1 MLNERTANPRQRPGF
16 VRAAPGDERR
26 RTRTLRRLIWLYF
39 WLLIFEGVLRKWV
52 VPVLST
58 PLLLVRD
65 PLVLLIYFQA
75 MRTRRFPV
83 NGLVLACIV
92 LMSLFGMLALVQIE
106 AGIGGGALVAA
117 FGLRANFLHLPLIF
131 ILPAVLAYEDVLE
144 FGRWILYLSLPMSVL
159 MVMQFAAPTHSWLNA
174 ATSEGGEQIASAL
187 GRIRPAGTFSFITGP
202 VHFYALATAF
212 VIFALMEKRIV
223 YPRWLVWAAMI
234 ATVAVLPLSGSRSLV
249 LSCAIPLVAAVAFG
263 MLNPGR
269 THALL
274 YTALVIA
281 GVAFVLPKLSFFREG
296 MLVFT
301 TRWDQANVATG
312 GVREGLVGRFL
323 GGFTEPFA
331 QIEDAGMLGQGIG
344 LGTSVGSKLAT
355 GSVQYLLAEGE
366 WSRVLLEAGPVMGL
380 LFLGYRVWL
389 ASSIGFRS
397 YLAAKRQQLLPWLL
411 AAGACLSVATEQL
424 GQTTGLGFMVFASG
438 LCLAAIRHPARAAVR
453 TRTRSIA

>member
-1 MLNERTANPRQRPGF
+1 
-16 VRAAPGDERR
+16 
-26 RTRTLRRLIWLYF
+26 
-39 WLLIFEGVLRKWV
+39 
-52 VPVLST
+52 
-58 PLLLVRD
+58 
-65 PLVLLIYFQA
+65 
-75 MRTRRFPV
+75 
-83 NGLVLACIV
+83 
-92 LMSLFGMLALVQIE
+92 
-106 AGIGGGALVAA
+106 
-117 FGLRANFLHLPLIF
+117 
-131 ILPAVLAYEDVLE
+131 
-144 FGRWILYLSLPMSVL
+144 
-159 MVMQFAAPTHSWLNA
+159 
-174 ATSEGGEQIASAL
+174 
-187 GRIRPAGTFSFITGP
+187 
-202 VHFYALATAF
+202 
-212 VIFALMEKRIV
+212 V

-344 LGTSVGSKLAT
+344 LGTSVGSKIAT

-366 WSRVLLEAGPVMGL
+366 WSRVVLESGPVMGF

-389 ASSIGFRS
+389 AISIGFRS
-397 YLAAKRQQLLPWLL
+397 YLAAKRHQLLPWLL
-411 AAGACLSVATEQL
+411 VGGACVSLVTEQL
-424 GQTTGLGFMVFASG
+424 GQSTNLGFMVFASG
-438 LCLAAIRHPARAAVR
+438 LCLASIQTPSRATEWGMRANRRV
-453 TRTRSIA
+453 T